1 MTNSKQAAGVPLIDS
16 GIPREELEQAIAKLY
31 METLR
36 AKSSSQPDTV
46 RDYHLDFARAIL
58 DRAFYRLEYITNG
71 LNVSGKRTFC
81 EVTGVQLPNANGAAR
96 KMLMEWAGIDPLQD
110 AILEARR
117 LVKVWYDSAARQLG
131 NMDDVVKKVEQW
143 YEAGLVQMVK
153 VNRAYYVLNRAG
165 TAGLNTSEK
174 GFRGGI
180 VRPYIE
186 AFLELQKLRVE
197 AGEIQEPAWVDPQTP
212 AAPTQSGLGF

>member
-1 MTNSKQAAGVPLIDS
+1 LQIIGEKTASGTPSTAGKLTPHLSIRGNHDELKASRRCSLIDS
-16 GIPREELEQAIAKLY
+16 GIPREELEQAVAKLY

-81 EVTGVQLPNANGAAR
+81 EVTMQLNANGAAR

-131 NMDDVVKKVEQW
+131 NMDDVVKKSSNGMRLDLYRW
-143 YEAGLVQMVK
+143 S
-153 VNRAYYVLNRAG
+153 R
-165 TAGLNTSEK
+165 
-174 GFRGGI
+174 
-180 VRPYIE
+180 
-186 AFLELQKLRVE
+186 
-197 AGEIQEPAWVDPQTP
+197 
-212 AAPTQSGLGF
+212 